1 MAASVKLRVSAKF
14 RKYRIWLNS
23 MLSKPFPSRPISLR
37 PAPALVQRLIVS
49 FRKTMGECLDV
60 LDCGRNCTIVAPDR
74 VSDAE

>member
-1 MAASVKLRVSAKF
+1 
-14 RKYRIWLNS
+14 